1 MAAEMNHPAG
11 ALHAAA
17 EYTQRILPHSIGGVR
32 VDGEG
37 GTCMRQRLVTFVVAT
52 AILAISGV
60 AYGQGGTT
68 STLSGTV
75 VDTSGGLIPG
85 ADVNVK
91 HNATGVTTTAVSNSS
106 GAFSLP
112 GLNIGTYTVTV
123 TLQGFKTFVVN
134 DVVLNAG
141 SPASVRAV
149 LEVGGITEQVVV
161 SSASEIVQTQSST
174 ISNTIN
180 TNQITKLPLTSRSAM
195 DFVTFIP
202 GVSTPGGNRDS
213 IVNGLPQG
221 SINIT
226 LDGVN
231 IQDNT
236 LRSTDGFFAIV
247 SPRLDAIEEVTVSTA
262 AQGADSAGQG
272 AVQIRFVTRSG
283 TNDFTGSGYHYY
295 RNDALNANNW
305 FNNRSGVPK
314 PDLLQNQTGG
324 RFGGPIVIP
333 GLFNGRNKAF
343 FFVNYEEFRQPSD
356 TTEQRTIL
364 NADAQ
369 QGIFRYT
376 AGGQTRTVN
385 LFELAGLNGQ
395 GTAMDPVIGRLLSD
409 IRASTAGGSIEN
421 IDVNLERFSFNQPV
435 KSLNRYPTVRIDY
448 NLTNSH
454 RFTSSV
460 NYQIFDTFPDTLN
473 NREARFPGFPVS
485 AGQGSKRIGF
495 SNSLR
500 STLTQSLVNEA
511 RVGYSGAPVQ
521 FFEELNPTMW
531 GGANG
536 VANQAGFQLNF
547 PNIGSALTGPSSNP
561 TPSSRNATSLLIEDT
576 VTWLKGNHSFSI
588 GGSWTQFDLWAKN
601 QTLVPALSF
610 DTVVGDPA
618 RGMFN
623 AANFPGAPNAVI
635 QDARE
640 LYALLTGR
648 VSFID
653 GDARL
658 DENTGQYSYLGLA
671 TQRARMREAGFF
683 IQDAWRLRPNFTI
696 NAGVRYELQFPF
708 TPRNNSYSTATMAD
722 LCGISGVAGDGR
734 SCNLFQP
741 GVTPGK
747 ANPEFI
753 NFGEG
758 VRAYNVDYD
767 NIAPSVGFAWTTGAE
782 SGLLKAILGG
792 PSDAVIRGGYSRAYN
807 RNGMNDF
814 SGQFNANPGI
824 AIQNPDRDVNNGNLN
839 DGAGFPVLLS
849 QAGRL
854 GPAAFPDTPQYPLSE
869 VVTGDINLFDPDIQV
884 PYADSWTVGL
894 QRAVSR
900 NMAVEV
906 RYVGTRSRNNW
917 QVLNYNEV
925 NIVENGFL
933 DEFRRAQANLRAN
946 QAAGLGNTFA
956 FTGAPGTAPLPTF
969 LAFFNGSTAVGDP
982 LAYGGGNWTDATH
995 LNFLAANN
1003 PHPYGFATTEDDG
1016 LLENATFRANAAR
1029 AGLPANFFL
1038 ANPALLGGADLT
1050 TNQGATN
1057 YHSLQTELRRRL
1069 AQGLQFNVS
1078 YVFGQATESVF
1089 TSFRRSQFFRRNT
1102 GDEGDITHAVK
1113 TNIVYDLPFGQGRRF
1128 AGNAG
1133 PVLDRIV
1140 GGWTVGVNA
1149 RIQSGQLVDFGNVR
1163 LVGMT
1168 ADDVR
1173 NFFRVRIDDAGQKV
1187 WMLPQDVIDETI
1199 KAFSVSATSATG
1211 YSDRG
1216 VPTGRYFAPANGPD
1230 CIEVA
1235 RLEDDDPIEFGDCGV
1250 RSLVVTGPL
1259 YQQYDISVSKRVR
1272 LVGRSNFEF
1281 RIEML
1286 NAFNHHNFEPVGG
1299 LGNDIAD
1306 FEVTDLTGTNLA
1318 RTIQLVTRINW

>member
-1 MAAEMNHPAG
+1 
-11 ALHAAA
+11 
-17 EYTQRILPHSIGGVR
+17 
-32 VDGEG
+32 
-37 GTCMRQRLVTFVVAT
+37 MRQRLVTFVVAI
-52 AILAISGV
+52 AFLALGGA
-60 AYGQGGTT
+60 AYGQGGAA
-68 STLSGTV
+68 STLSGIV
-75 VDTSGGLIPG
+75 VDSSGGIIPG
-85 ADVNVK
+85 ADVTVK

-106 GAFSLP
+106 GAFSFP
-112 GLNIGTYTVTV
+112 GLNVGTYTVTV
-123 TLQGFKTFVVN
+123 TLQGFKTFITN
-134 DVVLNAG
+134 DVVLTSG
-141 SPASVRAV
+141 SGANVRAV
-149 LEVGGITEQVVV
+149 LEVGGVTEQVVV

-236 LRSTDGFFAIV
+236 LRTTDGFFAIV
-247 SPRLDAIEEVTVSTA
+247 SPRLDAIEEVTVTTA

-283 TNDFTGSGYHYY
+283 TNEFQGSGYHYY
-295 RNDALNANNW
+295 RNDKLNANNW
-305 FNNRSGVPK
+305 FNNRAGVEK
-314 PDLLQNQTGG
+314 ADLLQNQTGG

-364 NADAQ
+364 NAQAQ
-369 QGIFRYT
+369 QGIFRYQS
-376 AGGQTRTVN
+376 GGQVRTVN
-385 LFELAGLNGQ
+385 LFELAAANGQ
-395 GTAMDPVIGRLLSD
+395 STAIDPIIGQLLGD
-409 IRASTAGGSIEN
+409 IRASTSGGSIEN
-421 IDVNLERFSFNQPV
+421 IDVNLERFTFNQPV
-435 KSLNRYPTVRIDY
+435 STLRRYPTVRIDY

-454 RFTSSV
+454 RLSSSF
-460 NYQIFDTFPDTLN
+460 NYQHFTDFPDTLN
-473 NREARFPGFPVS
+473 NREARFPGFPVA

-511 RVGYSGAPVQ
+511 RVGFSGAPVQ
-521 FFEELNPTMW
+521 FFQELNPTMW

-547 PNIGSALTGPSSNP
+547 PNIGSALTGPSSAG

-618 RGMFN
+618 RGMFS

-648 VSFID
+648 VSLID

-658 DENTGQYSYLGLA
+658 DENTGEYTYLGLA

-683 IQDAWRLRPNFTI
+683 VQDAWRLRPNFTI
-696 NAGVRYELQFPF
+696 NAGLRYELQFPF
-708 TPRNNSYSTATMAD
+708 QPRNNSYSTATMAD
-722 LCGISGVAGDGR
+722 LCGISGVASDGR

-767 NIAPSVGFAWTTGAE
+767 NFAPSVGFAWTTGAE
-782 SGLLKAILGG
+782 SGILRAILGK
-792 PSDAVIRGGYSRAYN
+792 PSDSVIRGGFSRAYN

-849 QAGRL
+849 QPGRL
-854 GPAAFPDTPQYPLSE
+854 GPAGFPSTPQYPLSE

-884 PYADSWTVGL
+884 PYADSWTVGV
-894 QRAVSR
+894 QRAIST
-900 NMAVEV
+900 NMAVEL
-906 RYVGTRSRNNW
+906 RYVGTRSRANW

-933 DEFRRAQANLRAN
+933 DEFRQAQANLRAN
-946 QAAGLGNTFA
+946 QAAGRGNTFA
-956 FTGAPGTAPLPTF
+956 FTGVPGTAPLPTF
-969 LAFFNGSTAVGDP
+969 LAFFNGQPNGAANDP
-982 LAYGGGNWTDATH
+982 TLYSGGNWTDATH

-1003 PHPYGFATTEDDG
+1003 PQPFGFATTDDDG

-1029 AGLPANFFL
+1029 AGLAANYFL

-1050 TNQGATN
+1050 TNSGATN

-1069 AQGLQFNVS
+1069 SHGLQFNVS
-1078 YVFGQATESVF
+1078 YVFGQAKENVF
-1089 TSFRRSQFFRRNT
+1089 TSFRLPRFFRRNT

-1113 TNIVYDLPFGQGRRF
+1113 TNVVYDLPFGQGRRF

-1133 PVLDRIV
+1133 PVMDRIL
-1140 GGWTVGVNA
+1140 GGWSIGLNA
-1149 RIQSGQLVDFGNVR
+1149 RVQSGQLVDFGNVR

-1168 ADDVR
+1168 PDDVLGM
-1173 NFFRVRIDDAGQKV
+1173 FKVRVDDAGQKV

-1230 CIEVA
+1230 CIEI
-1235 RLEDDDPIEFGDCGV
+1235 DPDSDFGTCGT

-1259 YQQYDISVSKRVR
+1259 YQQYDISISKRVR

-1306 FEVTDLTGTNLA
+1306 FEVTGLTGTNLA
-1318 RTIQLVTRINW
+1318 RTIQLVSRINW